1 MSQRLEPHDLLL
13 HKICIEILE
22 IDNCIRFA
30 GFANNMGKITA
41 AQYRGEL
48 GQVEKEKELRCSF
61 LTKEELE
68 LSAIES
74 VLRMV
79 TRKDMI
85 SKLGKPIYSFTL
97 YENVKRATISLENN
111 NHILMVSFDNNK
123 ASNHEFIILNG
134 ILPLVSYY
142 LSRAQVLS

>member
-1 MSQRLEPHDLLL
+1 MSQRLVPQDLLL

-48 GQVEKEKELRCSF
+48 GPAEKQSGCSF

-111 NHILMVSFDNNK
+111 NNHILMASFDNNK
-123 ASNHEFIILNG
+123 GSNQESIILNG

-142 LSRAQVLS
+142 LSRAQTLS